1 MTVMMHEILKYNWIP
16 VPKRFNTG
24 AMQTDFVFA
33 HFHLSLI
40 GEFQKTKIYNWYS
53 LTYSVALARTI
64 AHQRLSSFQYFH
76 HGNKWTLP
84 KFLNIEEVTSF
95 DINANSAFGDC
106 LAKPLCAHYNCLAT
120 VLTSY
125 SLFNSLEDTQ

>member
-1 MTVMMHEILKYNWIP
+1 MAVMPHEILKCNWIC
-16 VPKRFNTG
+16 VSKRFNTG
-24 AMQTDFVFA
+24 AMQTDSVFA
-33 HFHLSLI
+33 HFSLHLP
-40 GEFQKTKIYNWYS
+40 GEFQKKKFTTGTLSSN
-53 LTYSVALARTI
+53 SVALAGTI

-84 KFLNIEEVTSF
+84 KFSNIDEVTSF

-106 LAKPLCAHYNCLAT
+106 LAKPLCAHYNFLAT
-120 VLTSY
+120 VLTRY